1 MNDKEIEV
9 IKSMCDCDMNVSR
22 VARELHYHRNS
33 IVYRIEQIKEK
44 TGLNPS
50 CFYDLV
56 KLKEMIT

>member
-56 KLKEMIT
+56 KLKDMIN